1 MLGRKYR
8 EKNILLFHYQLV
20 KNLITGVYPYEYMES
35 WGRFGETSLPDKKA
49 FYSELYREDI
59 TNENYTHTQKIFEE
73 LKLKNLGDY
82 HDFYVQSDT
91 LLLAYVF

>member
-1 MLGRKYR
+1 
-8 EKNILLFHYQLV
+8 
-20 KNLITGVYPYEYMES
+20 MES
-35 WGRFGETSLPDKKA
+35 WGRFDETSLPDKKA